1 MKIDRRLAGDQ
12 DNEPQENMLLPTS
25 SVMTT
30 LLFAAGGAGATYYN
44 NSTRGNVVTL
54 ATAGLLGLVSLG
66 TDDPDIKHV
75 TRYGALGLALGTAAG
90 GGGRFL
96 YERFSNPA
104 PLPEHRAQGPADT
117 LANLGMTNPWDAE
130 PQTQWNVDPEAKRQK
145 SADVLANL
153 GMVNLWDAAPQ
164 TQWNVKP

>member
-1 MKIDRRLAGDQ
+1 VKINRSLVGDQ
-12 DNEPQENMLLPTS
+12 DNEPQDDKLLTAS
-25 SVMTT
+25 SVLTT
-30 LLFAAGGAGATYYN
+30 LLLGTLGAGAVYHYGP
-44 NSTRGNVVTL
+44 TRGSVGTL
-54 ATAGLLGLVSLG
+54 VTAGLLGLGSLG
-66 TDDPDIKHV
+66 TDNLDIKHAA
-75 TRYGALGLALGTAAG
+75 RQGALGLALGTVAG
-90 GGGRFL
+90 IGGTFL
-96 YERFSNPA
+96 YERFGNPA
-104 PLPEHRAQGPADT
+104 SLPEHRAQGPADT